1 MARTNVVRVAGL
13 LLLSTL
19 SLLAV
24 DCHERHGIRD
34 DHASVAESEVSAD
47 AAEQIHI
54 SFGRST
60 SEIVVVWSSRNSS
73 KTSSVQYGSSS
84 SSSSSPLTE
93 RLNVSV
99 AAECWQFTEGNPDG
113 IQWLYRARLQNL
125 SPGKSYNY
133 QISSAPGVVA
143 SDVFSFSVPKLLD
156 EAYPM
161 QVVMFGDMGKVGG
174 SATLPRLKEEV
185 KARDNVAMI
194 HVGDFA
200 YDLQDDGG
208 KRGDDFMNRLQDVS
222 ANIPYMTCP
231 GNHEIAFNFSHYR
244 NRFAMPSA
252 DESPAN
258 DQLWWSLDIGPVHFL
273 SYDTEVYFARE
284 DLIQAQLDF
293 INADLARA
301 ADPAQRKKVPW
312 IVAFGHRP
320 MYCSNIDN
328 DDCATPKS
336 KVRAGLEATFYKYGV
351 DFIVEG
357 HEHSYERLYPVFNE
371 TVTQKNYIDP
381 KAPVHIISGQA
392 GCNEAGGLCVNP
404 ILGKK
409 GDWSAFRSWL
419 PGQYGYG
426 RLKFLN
432 ATHAQWSQMYDIV
445 KLTEDTVIIEQQD
458 HGPFR

>member
-1 MARTNVVRVAGL
+1 MAGTSSSATVLVL
-13 LLLSTL
+13 LF
-19 SLLAV
+19 SLFL
-24 DCHERHGIRD
+24 
-34 DHASVAESEVSAD
+34 VAECHKHGGRHRADNDGSSAV
-47 AAEQIHI
+47 ATVAPSAEQIHV

-60 SEIVVVWSSRNSS
+60 SEIVVMWSSRNSS

-113 IQWLYRARLQNL
+113 VQWLYRARLQNL

-143 SDVFSFSVPKLLD
+143 SDVFSFSVPELLD

-174 SATLPRLKEEV
+174 SATLPRLKDEA
-185 KARDNVAMI
+185 KAGDNVAMF

-200 YDLQDDGG
+200 YDFQDDGG
-208 KRGDDFMNRLQDVS
+208 KRGDDFMNRLQDVA

-231 GNHEIAFNFSHYR
+231 GNHEIAYNFSHYR
-244 NRFAMPSA
+244 NRFAMPSDDA
-252 DESPAN
+252 SPAN
-258 DQLWWSLDIGPVHFL
+258 DHLWWSLDIGPVHFL

-293 INADLARA
+293 INADLTRA

-328 DDCATPKS
+328 DDCTTPKS
-336 KVRAGLEATFYKYGV
+336 RVRAGLEAVLYKYGV

-371 TVTQKNYIDP
+371 TVTQKNYTNP
-381 KAPVHIISGQA
+381 KAPVHMISGQA
-392 GCNEAGGLCVNP
+392 GCNEDSGICVNP
-404 ILGKK
+404 IKGEK
-409 GDWSAFRSWL
+409 GDWSAFRSWQQ
-419 PGQYGYG
+419 GQYGYG

-432 ATHAQWSQMYDIV
+432 ATHAQWSQVYDV
-445 KLTEDTVIIEQQD
+445 AKLGEDTVIIEQQN
-458 HGPFR
+458 HGPFN